1 MTLILLDTCVI
12 SELVKPRPDENV
24 VSWVDSVDE
33 RRLFLSVLTIGELEK
48 GITKLPESPRK
59 TELQAWLEHDLM
71 ERFAGRILPVD
82 AAVAVTWGRIQ
93 GEAERAG
100 MKLPVSDSLL
110 AASAEVHRFILAT
123 RNVVDFDRCGATVL
137 NPWDAGEK

>member
-24 VSWVDSVDE
+24 VRWVDSVDE

-59 TELQAWLEHDLM
+59 TELRAWLEHDLM

-100 MKLPVSDSLL
+100 LKLPVIDSLL

-123 RNVVDFDRCGATVL
+123 RNVVDFDRCGASVL
-137 NPWDAGEK
+137 NPWDAREK